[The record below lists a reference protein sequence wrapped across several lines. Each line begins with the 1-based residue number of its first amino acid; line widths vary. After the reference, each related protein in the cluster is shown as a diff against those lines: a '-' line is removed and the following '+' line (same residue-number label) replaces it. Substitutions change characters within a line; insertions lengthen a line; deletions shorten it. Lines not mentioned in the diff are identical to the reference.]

1 MEGSRAEIGEEEERS
16 KEVSGVAK
24 IRRRT
29 EADWMMLATMNEFLK
44 PILD

>member
-24 IRRRT
+24 IRRKET
-29 EADWMMLATMNEFLK
+29 DWVMLTTMNEFRK